1 MAMCEDMSI
10 ERRVA
15 LSQAVARVVNARE
28 QHKRATEKLYD
39 ANHKFREL
47 MQDGERFVV
56 KIDFK
61 TYLVEMPEKDH
72 WDITEIK
79 TI

>member
-1 MAMCEDMSI
+1 MCEDMSI
-10 ERRVA
+10 ERRIA
-15 LSQAVARVVNARE
+15 LSQAVARLVHARE
-28 QHKRATEKLYD
+28 QHERATAKLD
-39 ANHKFREL
+39 EAIDKFREV
-47 MQDGERFVV
+47 MEEGERFVV
-56 KIDFK
+56 KIDWK

>member
-1 MAMCEDMSI
+1 MCEDMSI

-15 LSQAVARVVNARE
+15 LSQAVARLVNARE
-28 QHKRATEKLYD
+28 QHQRTTERLD
-39 ANHKFREL
+39 EAIDNFREA
-47 MQDGERFVV
+47 MQEGERFVV

-72 WDITEIK
+72 WDIQEIK
-79 TI
+79 SI